1 VWIAVGDAVATGEG
15 VLVEPR
21 VGVLEA
27 CGVGVAEG
35 EAVGEAAG
43 VGVLVGIAVAVAVAV
58 GGVAPMRRSS
68 ISQTSLV

>member
-1 VWIAVGDAVATGEG
+1 MG

-21 VGVLEA
+21 VGVPEA

-43 VGVLVGIAVAVAVAV
+43 VCVLVAIAVAVAV
-58 GGVAPMRRSS
+58 GGVVPMRRSS
-68 ISQTSLV
+68 ISQMSLV